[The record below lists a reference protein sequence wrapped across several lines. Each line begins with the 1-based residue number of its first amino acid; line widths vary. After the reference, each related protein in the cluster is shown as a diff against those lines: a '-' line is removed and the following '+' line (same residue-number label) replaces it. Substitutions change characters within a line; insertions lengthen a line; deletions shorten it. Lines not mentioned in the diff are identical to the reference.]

1 MTMIRSI
8 KLSLLSTA
16 ICMPCAALAQTS
28 DSGNSPVEDGTAA
41 PQTADVANEREG
53 EIIVTA
59 RRQSERLQD
68 VPATV
73 SALTEDVL
81 ERTGARSLTDFV
93 GLTSGV
99 SMQTSA
105 TEPGDTTVNIRGL
118 NGARDAENNVAL
130 VVDGV
135 LRTATAALAQPQG
148 ALSQVE
154 IIKGPQGAI
163 YGRNASAGAIVITT
177 KKPSGYLGGE
187 VKASAAEDNSYLL
200 SATLSGPISEQVGF
214 TVQAEYSRTDG
225 YYRNSFLGTAL
236 NQQVYPGNTT
246 NTKSIDSDEKI
257 YLFGRL
263 LITPN
268 DDTEIDIKANFGD
281 QTGGGAA
288 YNAVFQLPGLAA
300 AFNDP
305 IFNAQVSDHKYVF
318 TDNSLSESWQKS
330 YGASIRLSQELN
342 FASLN
347 GYVAYSNIDGGLSSG
362 GTSAA
367 FGFFANEP
375 NCVRTFAATAGF
387 PNQEPF
393 RTYEAAFGSSLPY
406 GPSTCDGHNIQI
418 RAQKDVVAE
427 LRLASLPGGPFQ
439 WQLGGSYIYIDR
451 RVCVSTSLDTGVA
464 APHQCFSANPAT
476 RTEGLV
482 DDNFKTDVY
491 AVFGSTEYRATDQLT
506 IGAALRYDIEARRTS
521 NNVPVDQRARWI
533 GSPATGFPIGT
544 VDTPSNYYLNPGLD
558 PAFNPSGVLAPRSKT
573 YKQLQPKI
581 TASYKPDQNTTLF
594 ASWGIGFKA
603 GGFNNAGTAAIVD
616 SNFNPPVEEGGLDA
630 GLLVADDYR
639 KEVVNAYE
647 LGIKGRA
654 FPGLTYELTG
664 FYTDVKDMQFFEFF
678 VGSFGLLRSVSN
690 VDKVRIYGVEALVN
704 YEWLPGYSIYAAGN
718 YTNSK
723 IKKNSSRPY
732 TVGNKSPYT
741 PDFTLNL
748 GANANQPITD
758 SLRLTARV
766 DARITGPTP
775 FHTVQN
781 NDVPTIFGIP
791 ANLNNS
797 ERKTFTTV
805 NLRVGVEAD
814 NWSLTAFATNL
825 FNVRVLNDNVPAP
838 EFGGVFVSPGALRRI
853 GVEGVFKF

>member
-1 MTMIRSI
+1 
-8 KLSLLSTA
+8 
-16 ICMPCAALAQTS
+16 
-28 DSGNSPVEDGTAA
+28 
-41 PQTADVANEREG
+41 
-53 EIIVTA
+53 
-59 RRQSERLQD
+59 
-68 VPATV
+68 
-73 SALTEDVL
+73 
-81 ERTGARSLTDFV
+81 
-93 GLTSGV
+93 
-99 SMQTSA
+99 
-105 TEPGDTTVNIRGL
+105 
-118 NGARDAENNVAL
+118 
-130 VVDGV
+130 
-135 LRTATAALAQPQG
+135 
-148 ALSQVE
+148 
-154 IIKGPQGAI
+154 
-163 YGRNASAGAIVITT
+163 
-177 KKPSGYLGGE
+177 
-187 VKASAAEDNSYLL
+187 
-200 SATLSGPISEQVGF
+200 
-214 TVQAEYSRTDG
+214 
-225 YYRNSFLGTAL
+225 
-236 NQQVYPGNTT
+236 
-246 NTKSIDSDEKI
+246 
-257 YLFGRL
+257 
-263 LITPN
+263 
-268 DDTEIDIKANFGD
+268 
-281 QTGGGAA
+281 
-288 YNAVFQLPGLAA
+288 
-300 AFNDP
+300 
-305 IFNAQVSDHKYVF
+305 
-318 TDNSLSESWQKS
+318 
-330 YGASIRLSQELN
+330 
-342 FASLN
+342 
-347 GYVAYSNIDGGLSSG
+347 
-362 GTSAA
+362 
-367 FGFFANEP
+367 
-375 NCVRTFAATAGF
+375 
-387 PNQEPF
+387 
-393 RTYEAAFGSSLPY
+393 
-406 GPSTCDGHNIQI
+406 
-418 RAQKDVVAE
+418 
-427 LRLASLPGGPFQ
+427 
-439 WQLGGSYIYIDR
+439 
-451 RVCVSTSLDTGVA
+451 
-464 APHQCFSANPAT
+464 AT

-678 VGSFGLLRSVSN
+678 VAASDCCGLFPMS
-690 VDKVRIYGVEALVN
+690 
-704 YEWLPGYSIYAAGN
+704 
-718 YTNSK
+718 TNK